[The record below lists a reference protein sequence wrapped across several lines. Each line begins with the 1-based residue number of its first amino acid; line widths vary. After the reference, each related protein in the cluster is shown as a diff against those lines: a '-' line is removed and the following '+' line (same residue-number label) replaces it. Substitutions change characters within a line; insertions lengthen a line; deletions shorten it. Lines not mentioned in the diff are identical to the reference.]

1 MGTSQSYGGPTGRTP
16 LLPPWAPDA
25 PPPNG
30 EQETQPPDGLG
41 APPGMPNPLSGN
53 DQPAWRVPKDAM
65 RRYANSGNADQMR
78 GAARGFVRAQGGAKK
93 AARAASAGRATARR
107 LGAALSA
114 AVTMGSAEM
123 RKALGIQYVGQDVYV
138 LLAELV
144 DAIAPD
150 GASNE
155 EAVARV
161 AATDTLEALF
171 EQYEVAEQGLEGL
184 DQLSRESI
192 GEVIEQYVSTYIYT
206 RLMEVLASRLESNPT
221 VSVQEVCRMERD
233 IEGYIRESIKLELS
247 ERDILRIDWSSQE
260 GYTFVEEIFTEGYEL
275 LEKGYEVLET

>member
-30 EQETQPPDGLG
+30 DQESQPPDGQG
-41 APPGMPNPLSGN
+41 VPSGIPIGGN
-53 DQPAWRVPKDAM
+53 TQPAWRVPKSAM
-65 RRYANSGNADQMR
+65 RRYANSGNIAQMR
-78 GAARGFVRAQGGAKK
+78 RAARGFVKAQGGARK
-93 AARAASAGRATARR
+93 AARTASAGRATAGR
-107 LGAALSA
+107 LGVALSA
-114 AVTMGSAEM
+114 AVMMGSSGM
-123 RKALGIQYVGQDVYV
+123 RKALGIQYVGQDVYA

-144 DAIAPD
+144 DVIAPD

-155 EAVARV
+155 ETAARA
-161 AATDTLEALF
+161 AATETLETLF
-171 EQYEVAEQGLEGL
+171 KQYDVAEQGLEGL
-184 DQLSRESI
+184 DQLNRESI

-206 RLMEVLASRLESNPT
+206 RLMEVLGSRLENNPN

-247 ERDILRIDWSSQE
+247 ERDILRVDWSSQE
-260 GYTFVEEIFTEGYEL
+260 GHTFIEEIFTEGYEL
-275 LEKGYEVLET
+275 LEKSYEVLET